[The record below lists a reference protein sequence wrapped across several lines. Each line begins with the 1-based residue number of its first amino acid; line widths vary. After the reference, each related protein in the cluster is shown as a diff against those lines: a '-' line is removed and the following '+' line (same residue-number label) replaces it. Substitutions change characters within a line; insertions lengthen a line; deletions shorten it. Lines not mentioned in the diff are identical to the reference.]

1 MVFRIALV
9 ALLLAIPLSQS
20 QAETMFG
27 ASKEQRFWAWFQQNE
42 DSLYNFETDREAIF
56 DKLHAELLQVYPT
69 AAFQLGPVLDDGR
82 RELILS
88 ADSNVS
94 DFPAVEALY
103 DAAPAL
109 PRWIVV
115 KFIPRRPDDPLTTT
129 EIGGKVFQT
138 SQLRYLLDS
147 AGPQVDL
154 RIFVPNA
161 AAYEKDDVRYL
172 VFLTL
177 HASLGEE
184 DFALRVRRYSI
195 LDEMGDG
202 YADSNE
208 ILGLADE
215 FDAYFAEQ
223 RKSYH

>member
-1 MVFRIALV
+1 MLRFLALILPV
-9 ALLLAIPLSQS
+9 LSGLISGCQTS
-20 QAETMFG
+20 RESHL
-27 ASKEQRFWAWFQQNE
+27 SKEQRFWAWFQQNE
-42 DSLYNFETDREAIF
+42 DTLYNFEADREVIF

-69 AAFQLGPVLDDGR
+69 AAFQFGPVLDDGR
-82 RELILS
+82 REFILS

-103 DAAPAL
+103 AAAPAL
-109 PRWIVV
+109 PRWIVA

-129 EIGGKVFQT
+129 EIGGKVFQA
-138 SQLRYLLDS
+138 SQLRYLLDP

-154 RIFVPNA
+154 RIFVPKA
-161 AAYEKDDVRYL
+161 TAYEKDGVRYL
-172 VFLTL
+172 VFIAL
-177 HASLGEE
+177 HTSLGEE

-208 ILGLADE
+208 ILGLAAE